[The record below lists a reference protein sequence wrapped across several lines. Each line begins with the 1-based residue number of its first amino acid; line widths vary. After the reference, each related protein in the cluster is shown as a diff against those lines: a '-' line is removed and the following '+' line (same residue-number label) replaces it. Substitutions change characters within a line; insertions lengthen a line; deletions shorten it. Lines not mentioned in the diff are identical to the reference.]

1 MYLVINVLTVKNKL
15 EILLTLLNIINI
27 LKDLLK

>member
-1 MYLVINVLTVKNKL
+1 MYLVITVLTIKNKL
-15 EILLTLLNIINI
+15 EILFTLLNIINI